1 MVLHR
6 WVGLVM
12 AGFLLVAG
20 LTGALLAWY
29 EELEAWVS
37 PQLVLAAPP
46 SAGAQPLDPLHL
58 RERVQALHPQALVA
72 FAPLAVE
79 PGHALVLRLFT
90 LPDPA
95 TGTAPELPNDQ
106 VFVNPYTGEVLGQRK
121 WGDISQGLKNLM
133 PFLYRLHFELA
144 LGVVGSYAFGIVAL
158 LWTLDCFVGAYLTFP
173 ARTRKAPRPAKA
185 GARPWLA
192 RWWPSWKLRWRA
204 GGHKLNFDLHRAGG
218 LWVWAM
224 LFVLA
229 WSSVAFNL
237 RAEVYDPVMR
247 SLFAHQP
254 DDDAI
259 VPPLPTPRLTP
270 AIDWHEARHIGRLL
284 MAEQAQAKGFTVLQ
298 ETALVHDPRSGIY
311 RYQVKSSRDIRAE
324 GGSTRLVFEA
334 DTGAFKALWLPS
346 GAASGDTLGMW
357 LTSLHM
363 GLVGGIVGGWPMKL
377 FVCAMGLVVAMLSV
391 TGVVIWLRK
400 RGARHRAGVKK
411 WAIRRPA
418 GDGGTVEPL
427 PIVVDNGYH
436 SPPARH

>member
-1 MVLHR
+1 
-6 WVGLVM
+6 M

-185 GARPWLA
+185 GGKPWLV

-324 GGSTRLVFEA
+324 GGSTRLVFDA
-334 DTGAFKALWLPS
+334 DTGAFRGLWLPS

-400 RGARHRAGVKK
+400 RGARHRAGVKN

-436 SPPARH
+436 SSAARH